1 MSSDDSV
8 TGWLKGL
15 TSGESAAAHAIW
27 QRFFPRL
34 VSIARQRL
42 QANLRRAAD
51 EEDVALSA
59 MDSFFRA
66 AQQGRLPDLADRHDL
81 WRLLLRITA
90 RKAIDMFRY
99 ETRQRRGGGRVM
111 GESGLASLKSDD
123 APNGRDEV
131 MDDDPTPAFAATMA
145 EECRRL
151 LEMLDA
157 DLRALAV
164 AKMQGYQNEEIAQ
177 QLGWS
182 VRTVERRLQ
191 LIRKKWHREASV

>member
-8 TGWLKGL
+8 TGWLEGL
-15 TSGESAAAHAIW
+15 KSGESAAAQAIC

-34 VSIARQRL
+34 ISIARQRL
-42 QANLRRAAD
+42 PPNLRRAAD

-59 MDSFFRA
+59 MYSFFRA
-66 AQQGRLPDLADRHDL
+66 AEQGRLPDLADRHDL

-90 RKAIDMFRY
+90 RKAIDALRH
-99 ETRQRRGGGRVM
+99 ETRQRRGGGRVL
-111 GESGLASLKSDD
+111 GESGLASLKSDE
-123 APNGRDEV
+123 APDGLAEV
-131 MDDDPTPAFAATMA
+131 MGDDPTPAFAVTMV

-157 DLRALAV
+157 DLQAVAV

-191 LIRKKWHREASV
+191 LIRKKWQREAGL